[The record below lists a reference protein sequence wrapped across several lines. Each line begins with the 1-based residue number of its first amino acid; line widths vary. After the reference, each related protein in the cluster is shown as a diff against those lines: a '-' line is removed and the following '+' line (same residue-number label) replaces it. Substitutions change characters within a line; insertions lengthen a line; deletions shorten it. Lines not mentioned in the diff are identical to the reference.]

1 MGRNNLGLTPQY
13 QKDIQKKSNEKLK
26 ALDINEYNRKRNEYV
41 RKYRQRQQ
49 VITDWVNSIE
59 WMANIDI

>member
-59 WMANIDI
+59 WLANIDI